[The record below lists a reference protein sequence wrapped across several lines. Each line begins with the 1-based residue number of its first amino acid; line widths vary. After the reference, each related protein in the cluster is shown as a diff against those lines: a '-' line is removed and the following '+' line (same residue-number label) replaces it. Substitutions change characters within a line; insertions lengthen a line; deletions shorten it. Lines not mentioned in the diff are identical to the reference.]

1 MSNQDIGNID
11 DTDTSQTSQATAKTY
26 TQEEFD
32 SHMAKMKSSISRK
45 YEKTLAELGDIE
57 ELKQLKTES
66 ERRRQEEQV
75 KRGEFDEIIKSLAEK
90 KDEEIRKRDE
100 IIRNYTVDIPLVN
113 AAAQYGSVN
122 PKQVQAL
129 LKPNLRLGETGE
141 VEVLDDKGTV
151 RYSDRGVPFKVE
163 DLVKEFL
170 DTNPHFKSAGPTTTQ
185 TKTNVNQKTEKFD
198 VKKLNMSNPE
208 DRKLYAQ
215 YRKSAGLA

>member
-1 MSNQDIGNID
+1 MSNQDIGNMD
-11 DTDTSQTSQATAKTY
+11 NTDESTNNNQAAKTY

-45 YEKTLAELGDIE
+45 YEKTFAELGDIE
-57 ELKQLKTES
+57 ELRQLKTEA
-66 ERRRQEEQV
+66 EKRKQEEQV
-75 KRGEFDEIIKSLAEK
+75 KRGEFDEIIKTLAQK

-113 AAAQYGSVN
+113 AAAQFGSVN

-151 RYSDRGVPFKVE
+151 RYSDKGIPFKVE

-170 DTNPHFKSAGPTTTQ
+170 DTNPHFKAAGPSTTQ
-185 TKTNVNQKTEKFD
+185 TKTNVNQKQDKFD
-198 VKKLNMSNPE
+198 VTKLNMSNPE

-215 YRKSAGLA
+215 YRKSSGIA